1 MKAASVKE
9 IKTELETLP
18 EARLL
23 EVCMRLAKFRKENK
37 ELITYLLFEEQD
49 ELNYILGV
57 KAEID
62 LSFTELNTK
71 NLYIAKKN
79 IRKIIRMANRYIKYS
94 AQKTTEASLLIHVC
108 MGIKDSGIDL
118 TKSTVLNN
126 IYNALLKKINAAI
139 DTMHEDLQYDYR
151 KELEAVT

>member
-23 EVCMRLAKFRKENK
+23 EVCMRLAKFKKENK

-49 ELNYILGV
+49 QLNYINSV

-62 LSFTELNTK
+62 QSFTELNTR

-79 IRKIIRMANRYIKYS
+79 IRKIIRMANRS
-94 AQKTTEASLLIHVC
+94 CAGS
-108 MGIKDSGIDL
+108 
-118 TKSTVLNN
+118 TKKVVP
-126 IYNALLKKINAAI
+126 A
-139 DTMHEDLQYDYR
+139 MPPQ
-151 KELEAVT
+151 